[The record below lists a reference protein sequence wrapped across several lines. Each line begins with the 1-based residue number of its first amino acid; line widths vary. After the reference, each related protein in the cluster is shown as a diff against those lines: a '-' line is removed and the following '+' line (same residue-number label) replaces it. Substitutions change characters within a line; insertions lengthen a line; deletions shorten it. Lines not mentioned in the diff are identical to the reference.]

1 MNNYHTLPCGT
12 PIPPEGIEAWVREQN
27 HDKWE
32 PNPVRIFAHVN
43 GKYLVYDEKYV
54 VFYKHYSLTDPTK
67 QKKRL
72 VTPMELLGKFVHFS
86 TGTTSLAVSA
96 DKTRIHTVTNTFKVE
111 RILEV
116 AVGYSDTPTSELK
129 SFWVEEV

>member
-12 PIPPEGIEAWVREQN
+12 PIPPEGIEAWVRPN
-27 HDKWE
+27 ASCKWAKE
-32 PNPVRIFAHVN
+32 NVVVCVN
-43 GKYLVYDEKYV
+43 GYVFSTTSYGITPWDEYT
-54 VFYKHYSLTDPTK
+54 LTDPTK
-67 QKKRL
+67 PKRRL